1 MALNKTD
8 ESYHFTTYLLS
19 LLPSTTVIATTVKNV
34 FPDLFFFANHSGLL
48 IAFLLLLLTISQPH
62 GDVCAFTKNG
72 WKIK

>member
-34 FPDLFFFANHSGLL
+34 FPDLFFANHSGLL
-48 IAFLLLLLTISQPH
+48 IAFLLLL
-62 GDVCAFTKNG
+62 F
-72 WKIK
+72 